1 MISDPVV
8 NVLVSPA
15 RYTRI
20 DCNSSGFPRRPIGA
34 IAFHCPISGFRSSL
48 DMIRSVQCTP
58 AYAVDSDT
66 FLCHS
71 TASDFVRRLT
81 PAFDAL
87 YPHCGCGTFTICPD
101 IEAVLMMNHNPVLT
115 LLFLLL
121 LHKGKRLSD

>member
-48 DMIRSVQCTP
+48 DMIRSVPMYPGLMQLTLTP
-58 AYAVDSDT
+58 FFA
-66 FLCHS
+66 HS

-87 YPHCGCGTFTICPD
+87 YPHCGCGTFTICHD
-101 IEAVLMMNHNPVLT
+101 IEDVLMMEP
-115 LLFLLL
+115 
-121 LHKGKRLSD
+121 

>member
-48 DMIRSVQCTP
+48 DMIRSVPMYPGLIQLTLTP
-58 AYAVDSDT
+58 FFA
-66 FLCHS
+66 HS

-101 IEAVLMMNHNPVLT
+101 IEAVLMMEP
-115 LLFLLL
+115 
-121 LHKGKRLSD
+121 